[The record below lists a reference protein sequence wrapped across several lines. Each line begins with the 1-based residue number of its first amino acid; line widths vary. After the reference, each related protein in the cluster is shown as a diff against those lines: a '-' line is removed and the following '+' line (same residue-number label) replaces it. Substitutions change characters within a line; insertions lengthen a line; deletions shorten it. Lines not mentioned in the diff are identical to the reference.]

1 MSISFSTL
9 LYSSTP
15 SSLLHLP
22 FKSPQQTRLL
32 TSHTT
37 NSLPLHSFLKT
48 PQIIDPKRTH
58 VFSGKN
64 FRLSFGEKLG
74 FAIKAENGDKGVV
87 VGNEEGE
94 NEGRGLSTM
103 PERFR
108 YLTQE
113 APDSPVRWP
122 YFIAL
127 GFLVY
132 AWRTVLWELYNWKKA
147 AAGIFHFLGYL
158 SKLALALVFHFIGDP
173 VTSIIRFIED
183 SFYTVRALYSWV
195 VAYTPI
201 SDFTTII
208 ILAST
213 VCAIA
218 EATNPDAVSSQP
230 YLLTL
235 AGITGFAAVRGFISE
250 LFFWTLLV
258 GLFGF
263 ARFVKKRD
271 YVSAA
276 LPAAAVLA
284 AVGEPWVRV
293 VVFALYLA
301 LAITHHSN
309 KPSEEK
315 EVEATIGRR
324 VPIPLLCAAMAIGIR
339 VAAKWAGYR
348 HLTWMIV

>member
-1 MSISFSTL
+1 MSISISL
-9 LYSSTP
+9 SPLYSPTP
-15 SSLLHLP
+15 SSLP
-22 FKSPQQTRLL
+22 FKSPLKSRLL
-32 TSHTT
+32 TTHPS
-37 NSLPLHSFLKT
+37 NSLPLLHYSLKT
-48 PQIIDPKRTH
+48 HFNPNLING
-58 VFSGKN
+58 FSGN
-64 FRLSFGEKLG
+64 NLRFSFGSKLG

-87 VGNEEGE
+87 EEGE
-94 NEGRGLSTM
+94 NEARGLSSM

-113 APDSPVRWP
+113 VPEPPVRWP
-122 YFIAL
+122 YFVAL

-147 AAGIFHFLGYL
+147 AAAIFHFVGYL

-183 SFYTVRALYSWV
+183 SFYTVRVLYSWV
-195 VAYTPI
+195 VACTPI
-201 SDFTTII
+201 YEFTTII

-218 EATNPDAVSSQP
+218 EATSPEAVSSQP
-230 YLLTL
+230 YLLTV

-250 LFFWTLLV
+250 LFFLTLLT

-271 YVSAA
+271 YVSAV

-293 VVFALYLA
+293 IVIALYLA
-301 LAITHHSN
+301 LAIIHHSK
-309 KPSEEK
+309 KPSGEK
-315 EVEATIGRR
+315 EVEATTTGRR

>member
-1 MSISFSTL
+1 M
-9 LYSSTP
+9 
-15 SSLLHLP
+15 
-22 FKSPQQTRLL
+22 
-32 TSHTT
+32 
-37 NSLPLHSFLKT
+37 
-48 PQIIDPKRTH
+48 
-58 VFSGKN
+58 
-64 FRLSFGEKLG
+64 
-74 FAIKAENGDKGVV
+74 
-87 VGNEEGE
+87 
-94 NEGRGLSTM
+94 
-103 PERFR
+103 
-108 YLTQE
+108 
-113 APDSPVRWP
+113 
-122 YFIAL
+122 
-127 GFLVY
+127 
-132 AWRTVLWELYNWKKA
+132 WELYNWKKA
-147 AAGIFHFLGYL
+147 AAGIFRFVGYL

-173 VTSIIRFIED
+173 ITSIIRFIED

-195 VAYTPI
+195 VACTPI
-201 SDFTTII
+201 SEFTTII

-230 YLLTL
+230 YLLTV

-250 LFFWTLLV
+250 LFFWTLLT
-258 GLFGF
+258 GLFGY

-293 VVFALYLA
+293 IVIALYLA
-301 LAITHHSN
+301 LAVTHHSS
-309 KPSEEK
+309 KPEEK
-315 EVEATIGRR
+315 EVEATTTGRR

>member
-1 MSISFSTL
+1 M
-9 LYSSTP
+9 
-15 SSLLHLP
+15 
-22 FKSPQQTRLL
+22 RL
-32 TSHTT
+32 
-37 NSLPLHSFLKT
+37 
-48 PQIIDPKRTH
+48 
-58 VFSGKN
+58 
-64 FRLSFGEKLG
+64 KLG

-87 VGNEEGE
+87 EQGE
-94 NEGRGLSTM
+94 NEARGLSTM

-108 YLTQE
+108 YLNQE
-113 APDSPVRWP
+113 APDPPVRWP
-122 YFIAL
+122 YFVAL

-147 AAGIFHFLGYL
+147 AAGIFHFVGYL

-195 VAYTPI
+195 VACTPI
-201 SDFTTII
+201 SEFTTII
-208 ILAST
+208 ILASI

-218 EATNPDAVSSQP
+218 EATNQEAVSSQP
-230 YLLTL
+230 YLLTV

-250 LFFWTLLV
+250 LFFWTLLT

-293 VVFALYLA
+293 IVIALYLA
-301 LAITHHSN
+301 LAITHHS
-309 KPSEEK
+309 KKSSDEK
-315 EVEATIGRR
+315 EVEATTTGRR

>member
-1 MSISFSTL
+1 MSISISFSS
-9 LYSSTP
+9 LYSPTP
-15 SSLLHLP
+15 SSLP
-22 FKSPQQTRLL
+22 FKSPHQIRLL
-32 TSHTT
+32 TSHSA
-37 NSLPLHSFLKT
+37 NPLPLHSSLKT
-48 PQIIDPKRTH
+48 HFNPKRLNG
-58 VFSGKN
+58 FSGN
-64 FRLSFGEKLG
+64 NLRILSGSSLG
-74 FAIKAENGDKGVV
+74 FAIKAENEDKSGD
-87 VGNEEGE
+87 EGE
-94 NEGRGLSTM
+94 IEARGMSTM

-108 YLTQE
+108 YLNQE
-113 APDSPVRWP
+113 APDPPVRWP
-122 YFIAL
+122 YFVAL

-147 AAGIFHFLGYL
+147 ATGIFHFVGYL

-173 VTSIIRFIED
+173 ITSIIRLIED

-195 VAYTPI
+195 VACAPI
-201 SDFTTII
+201 SEFTTII

-218 EATNPDAVSSQP
+218 EATNAEAVSSQP
-230 YLLTL
+230 YLLTI
-235 AGITGFAAVRGFISE
+235 AGITGFAAVRGLISE
-250 LFFWTLLV
+250 LFFWTLLI

-293 VVFALYLA
+293 IVIALYLA
-301 LAITHHSN
+301 LAIIHHSK
-309 KPSEEK
+309 KPSDKK
-315 EVEATIGRR
+315 EVEATTTGRR

>member
-9 LYSSTP
+9 CSPTP
-15 SSLLHLP
+15 PSLLS
-22 FKSPQQTRLL
+22 KSPRKTRLL
-32 TSHTT
+32 ASHRT
-37 NSLPLHSFLKT
+37 NSLPLDSSLKPRLDFKLT
-48 PQIIDPKRTH
+48 NR
-58 VFSGKN
+58 FSGKN
-64 FRLSFGEKLG
+64 SKLSLG
-74 FAIKAENGDKGVV
+74 RNLGVLVKAENGDKGV
-87 VGNEEGE
+87 GEEGE
-94 NEGRGLSTM
+94 NEARGMSTT

-108 YLTQE
+108 YLMQE
-113 APDSPVRWP
+113 APDPPVRWP

-147 AAGIFHFLGYL
+147 ATGIFQFLGDL

-173 VTSIIRFIED
+173 VTSVIRFFED
-183 SFYTVRALYSWV
+183 SFYNLRALYSWV
-195 VAYTPI
+195 VACTPV
-201 SDFTTII
+201 SEFTTII
-208 ILAST
+208 ILVSA

-218 EATNPDAVSSQP
+218 EATNPEAVSSQP
-230 YLLTL
+230 YLLTV
-235 AGITGFAAVRGFISE
+235 AGITGFAAVRGIISE
-250 LFFWTLLV
+250 LFFWTLLT

-276 LPAAAVLA
+276 LPAAAALA

-293 VVFALYLA
+293 IVIALYLT
-301 LAITHHSN
+301 LAIVSHSK
-309 KPSEEK
+309 KPSEER
-315 EVEATIGRR
+315 EVEATTTGRK
-324 VPIPLLCAAMAIGIR
+324 VPIPLLCAALAIGIR